1 MEEALLLL
9 LIVAFALPFIGD
21 KTPEHKTWKE
31 IDNETTKR
39 K

>member
-1 MEEALLLL
+1 MEEAMLLLI
-9 LIVAFALPFIGD
+9 IVAFALPFIGD

-31 IDNETTKR
+31 IDNEIKTK